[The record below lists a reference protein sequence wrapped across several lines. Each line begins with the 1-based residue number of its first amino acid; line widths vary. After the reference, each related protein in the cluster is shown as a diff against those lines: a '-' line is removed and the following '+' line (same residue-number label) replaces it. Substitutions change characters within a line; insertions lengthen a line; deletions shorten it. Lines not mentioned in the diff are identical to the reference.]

1 MRGESLAATTLTL
14 TLQGV
19 LGDRRCAL
27 VQTASRGCFPLL
39 TARELPSCIL
49 PEYLTQEVHV
59 LIAKRIAGSCLS
71 AVLLWG
77 APYQFNWALASDTEE
92 ELKGDSPAL
101 TIYNQQFAVVRQKLP
116 LDLRSGVNHLQVTDI
131 TAHLEPDSVILRSLD
146 PGRHLQILEQ
156 NYRNDPVSQQLL
168 LSLYEGKTIDFLET
182 DKDGTERTVQG
193 KIIRSGYVPHYA
205 AFQTYGLEY
214 AAQQATMAQ
223 GSEQPIIEVNGKLQ
237 FSLPGQPVFPA
248 LADDTVLKPTLSW
261 ELLSDKPGAT
271 SAEFSYVTG
280 GMNWNA
286 SYNVIAPP
294 KSNVLELVG
303 WVTLD
308 NQSGKTFRDA
318 RVKLMAGDVNKV
330 PPPGSP
336 INGGT
341 IAGLAGGQFV
351 GPPVTEKTFDEYHL
365 YTLEHPTTLH
375 DRETKQVEMVRA
387 AGIQSKTLYVYD
399 GFRIDQNYQN
409 WPMESIRQQESYGIL
424 SNPKVWVMQEF
435 KNSSEN
441 HLGMPL
447 PKGRVRF
454 YRRDDDGQLEFTGE
468 NDIDHTPKDETI
480 RLYTGNAFDM
490 TGERSRTDY
499 RADFNARWLDE
510 SFEIKVRNHK
520 SEPVEVRIVEHL
532 YRWTNWDIIKNSD
545 PFKKLDSRTME
556 FLVQIPS
563 GGEKTVSYKVHYS
576 W

>member
-1 MRGESLAATTLTL
+1 
-14 TLQGV
+14 
-19 LGDRRCAL
+19 
-27 VQTASRGCFPLL
+27 
-39 TARELPSCIL
+39 
-49 PEYLTQEVHV
+49 VH
-59 LIAKRIAGSCLS
+59 IAKRIGRLCLS
-71 AVLLWG
+71 AVLLCV
-77 APYQFNWALASDTEE
+77 APYQFNPAFASDTEE
-92 ELKGDSPAL
+92 EQKGDSPAL

-131 TAHLEPDSVILRSLD
+131 TAHVEPDSVILRSLD
-146 PGRHLQILEQ
+146 PSRHLQILEQ

-182 DKDGTERTVQG
+182 DKDGAVRTVQG
-193 KIIRSGYVPHYA
+193 EIIRSGYVPHYV
-205 AFQTYGLEY
+205 AFQTYGPEY
-214 AAQQATMAQ
+214 AAQQAAVAQ
-223 GSEQPIIEVNGKLQ
+223 GNEQPIIAVNGRLQ
-237 FSLPGQPVFPA
+237 FSLPGQPLFPA

-271 SAEFSYVTG
+271 LAEFSYVTG
-280 GMNWNA
+280 GMNWNT

-318 RVKLMAGDVNKV
+318 RLKLMAGDVNKLS
-330 PPPGSP
+330 PPGLVTMMS
-336 INGGT
+336 
-341 IAGLAGGQFV
+341 AGAAGIGIGGGQF

-399 GFRIDQNYQN
+399 GFKIEQNYQN
-409 WPMESIRQQESYGIL
+409 WPIESIRQQESYGIL

-468 NDIDHTPKDETI
+468 NNIDHTPKDETV
-480 RLYTGNAFDM
+480 RLNTGNAFDM
-490 TGERSRTDY
+490 TGERSRTEY
-499 RADFNARWLDE
+499 QADFNARWLDE

-532 YRWTNWDIIKNSD
+532 YRWTNWDIPKNSD
-545 PFKKLDSRTME
+545 PFKKLDSRTVE
-556 FLVQIPS
+556 FLAQIQP

>member
-1 MRGESLAATTLTL
+1 MSGCPTNQDLALNKVKIRKVDWEPGRIQRCLIKLRFIHVKLAQWFGSFCLSVV
-14 TLQGV
+14 V
-19 LGDRRCAL
+19 LGPVSYKFDR
-27 VQTASRGCFPLL
+27 VFASG
-39 TARELPSCIL
+39 
-49 PEYLTQEVHV
+49 
-59 LIAKRIAGSCLS
+59 K
-71 AVLLWG
+71 
-77 APYQFNWALASDTEE
+77 EE
-92 ELKGDSPAL
+92 ELKGDAAAL

-116 LDLRSGVNHLQVTDI
+116 LDLRSGVNHIQVTDI
-131 TAHLEPDSVILRSLD
+131 TAHLEPDSVILRPLD

-156 NYRNDPVSQQLL
+156 NYRNDPISQQLL

-182 DKDGTERTVQG
+182 DKDGTVRTVQG

-205 AFQTYGLEY
+205 AFQMYDAEY
-214 AAQQATMAQ
+214 AAQQAAVAQ

-237 FSLPGQPVFPA
+237 FSLPGQPIFPA

-261 ELLSDKPGAT
+261 ELLSDKPGAL

-330 PPPGSP
+330 TPPGSP
-336 INGGT
+336 TNGGT

-468 NDIDHTPKDETI
+468 NNIDHTPKDETI
-480 RLYTGNAFDM
+480 NLYTGNAFDM
-490 TGERSRTDY
+490 TGERTRTEY
-499 RADFNARWLDE
+499 RSDFNARWLDE

-520 SEPVEVRIVEHL
+520 SEPVELRVVEHL
-532 YRWTNWDIIKNSD
+532 YRWTNWDILKNSD
-545 PFKKLDSRTME
+545 PFKKLDSRTVE
-556 FLVQIPS
+556 FLAQIQP

>member
-1 MRGESLAATTLTL
+1 M
-14 TLQGV
+14 
-19 LGDRRCAL
+19 
-27 VQTASRGCFPLL
+27 
-39 TARELPSCIL
+39 
-49 PEYLTQEVHV
+49 
-59 LIAKRIAGSCLS
+59 
-71 AVLLWG
+71 
-77 APYQFNWALASDTEE
+77 
-92 ELKGDSPAL
+92 
-101 TIYNQQFAVVRQKLP
+101 
-116 LDLRSGVNHLQVTDI
+116 
-131 TAHLEPDSVILRSLD
+131 
-146 PGRHLQILEQ
+146 
-156 NYRNDPVSQQLL
+156 
-168 LSLYEGKTIDFLET
+168 
-182 DKDGTERTVQG
+182 
-193 KIIRSGYVPHYA
+193 
-205 AFQTYGLEY
+205 
-214 AAQQATMAQ
+214 
-223 GSEQPIIEVNGKLQ
+223 
-237 FSLPGQPVFPA
+237 
-248 LADDTVLKPTLSW
+248 
-261 ELLSDKPGAT
+261 
-271 SAEFSYVTG
+271 
-280 GMNWNA
+280 
-286 SYNVIAPP
+286 
-294 KSNVLELVG
+294 VG

-308 NQSGKTFRDA
+308 NQSGKTFHDA
-318 RVKLMAGDVNKV
+318 RIKLMAGDVNKV
-330 PPPGSP
+330 SPPRGFAM
-336 INGGT
+336 NGMF
-341 IAGLAGGQFV
+341 AGMGGAVSQL
-351 GPPVTEKTFDEYHL
+351 GPPVKEKAFDEYHL

-387 AGIQSKTLYVYD
+387 AGIQSKAVYVYD
-399 GFRIDQNYQN
+399 GFKIDQNYQN
-409 WPMESIRQQESYGIL
+409 WSLETIRQQESYGIL

-468 NDIDHTPKDETI
+468 NDIDHPPKDETI

-520 SEPVEVRIVEHL
+520 SEPVEVRLVEHL